1 MKNTERRH
9 RVRGNETEKDGKKNK
24 IALALKVEDE
34 AASQNYRETYAG
46 CDK

>member
-1 MKNTERRH
+1 MKNIERRQ

-24 IALALKVEDE
+24 IVLVLKVEDE
-34 AASQNYRETYAG
+34 ATSQNYTEIYAG